1 LNLPDLPACGLSAKA
16 APALAT
22 TIIAAVTVA
31 TKTLARLLFI
41 FSPPFPFRQSK
52 TDHLF
57 VGR

>member
-1 LNLPDLPACGLSAKA
+1 LSAKA

-41 FSPPFPFRQSK
+41 LSPPFLLSK
-52 TDHLF
+52 KQTTDHLLC
-57 VGR
+57 